1 MGLDVKM
8 PTSSAVNII
17 QFCRVIFIKND
28 AISKPVRVVRSAR
41 RRRTISARIVQGE
54 LVVFI
59 PDTLSKA
66 EENAWVERMVDRVR
80 LKELSRG
87 LVDDDTLERRAREL
101 NRQYFDGK
109 LKWTSIR
116 YVTNQSGRYGSCSPR
131 SGTIRIS
138 HKLAEMPRW
147 VLDYVLV
154 HELAH
159 LVRADHS
166 PAFWRLVNRYPLT
179 ERARGFLIARGL
191 DGDSGEGD
199 GPFDES
205 GSENV
210 DDQMVNDPSAHD
222 EAD

>member
-1 MGLDVKM
+1 MLT
-8 PTSSAVNII
+8 PSAVNII
-17 QFCRVIFIKND
+17 QFCRVICIKND
-28 AISKPVRVVRSAR
+28 ATSMPVRVVRSAR

-66 EENAWVERMVDRVR
+66 EENAWIERMVDRVR
-80 LKELSRG
+80 LKALRREL
-87 LVDDDTLERRAREL
+87 DDDETLERRAREL

-116 YVTNQSGRYGSCSPR
+116 YVTNQSERYGSCSPKSR
-131 SGTIRIS
+131 TIRIS

-154 HELAH
+154 HEMAH

-166 PAFWRLVNRYPLT
+166 TAFWRVVNRYPLT

-199 GPFDES
+199 GPFDEF

-210 DDQMVNDPSAHD
+210 DDEMVKDPAFLD
-222 EAD
+222 EADSA